1 MERAEIERAIG
12 EVARQ
17 HNLLLSPDDPLLV
30 TITLNEVILQRIIAR
45 QLQAIEAA
53 QDQIAA
59 GSAQQIETARQIAGI
74 VVTGAADYV
83 ASELRETA
91 AALKVEWL
99 AAVEA
104 EKNQILQAA
113 AEACQAQR
121 LAWHAAFAIGALLCL
136 LIGIV
141 IGFALDLSWSAP
153 ALQTNTVAGR

>member
-30 TITLNEVILQRIIAR
+30 TITLNEVILQQIIAR

-83 ASELRETA
+83 AGELRATA
-91 AALKVEWL
+91 AALKAEWV

-104 EKNQILQAA
+104 EKSQILLAA
-113 AEACQAQR
+113 AEACRVQR
-121 LAWHAAFAIGALLCL
+121 LAWQAAFAVGALLSI
-136 LIGIV
+136 LIGAV
-141 IGFALDLSWSAP
+141 IAFALDLPWSAP
-153 ALQTNTVAGR
+153 AAQADVTAGR